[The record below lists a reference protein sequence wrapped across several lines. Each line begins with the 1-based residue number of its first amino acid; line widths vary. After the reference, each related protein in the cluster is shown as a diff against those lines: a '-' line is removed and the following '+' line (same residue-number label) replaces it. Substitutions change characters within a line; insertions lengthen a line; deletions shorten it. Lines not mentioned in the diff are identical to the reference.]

1 MTGRNSNRGL
11 IESRFLLDAYCSGF
25 FPMASPETKEIQWFS
40 PDPRGIIEL
49 SAFKASRSL
58 RQTIKKGIMEV
69 RINGR
74 FEIIMRECAR
84 REETWISEDLIRS
97 YVRLHE
103 LGFAHSVESWVGEEL
118 AGGLYGV
125 AIGGAFFGE
134 SMVSLRRDA
143 SKVALA
149 ALIERL
155 KQRGFELL
163 DTQYMTPHLRRFGGS
178 EIPRAEYMRRLDTAI
193 RKQCIFT

>member
-1 MTGRNSNRGL
+1 MTGRNSHRGT
-11 IESRFLLDAYCSGF
+11 IDSRFLLDAYCSGF
-25 FPMASPETKEIQWFS
+25 FPMAEPETGEIQWFS

-49 SAFKASRSL
+49 SAFTIPRSL
-58 RQTIKKGIMEV
+58 RQTIRKGMMEV
-69 RINGR
+69 RINGC
-74 FEIIMRECAR
+74 FETIMRECAR
-84 REETWISEDLIRS
+84 REETWISEDLIRT

-103 LGFAHSVESWVGEEL
+103 LGFAHSVESWVGQEL

-149 ALIERL
+149 ALVERL
-155 KQRGFELL
+155 NQRGFELL
-163 DTQYMTPHLRRFGGS
+163 DTQYMTPHLKRFGGR
-178 EIPRAEYMRRLDTAI
+178 EIPRAEYMKRLDAAI
-193 RKQCIFT
+193 RKQCTFT